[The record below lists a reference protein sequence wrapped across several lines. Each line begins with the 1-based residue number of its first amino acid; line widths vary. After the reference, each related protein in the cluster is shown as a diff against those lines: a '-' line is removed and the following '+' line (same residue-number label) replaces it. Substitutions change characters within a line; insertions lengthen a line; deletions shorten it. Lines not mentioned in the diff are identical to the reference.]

1 MASALVSWATYH
13 RSFPTIGRMRVA
25 QGLGQAITQ
34 VILGLFRVGP
44 IGLILGDVIGRV
56 VGAERL
62 FGRAIREVQSTRPT
76 RPELRRDLREHWG
89 FARVMTAASLLS
101 TVSLQVAFLL
111 IPVLFD
117 LESAGQYYLAYRML
131 VLPASLVAAAVSQV
145 FFGEASHRRDD
156 PQRLRDLAFNATVFL
171 FAFSIPTYG
180 IATVAGS
187 ALIQIVFGEQWA
199 LAGSYAQI
207 MAPSLVLWAV
217 AHPISTLLLVGRR
230 ERESLAFVA
239 GELAL
244 KVAALVAGAVAGS
257 LTVGL
262 IFLAF
267 ATVAINIAALWRFL
281 RVPRI
286 RLVELVEPVG
296 RILLLTAP
304 WLALVAAVLAAVP
317 VALLPACA
325 IAWGG
330 AFALAIWSS
339 REARAL
345 LSGSHD

>member
-1 MASALVSWATYH
+1 V
-13 RSFPTIGRMRVA
+13 
-25 QGLGQAITQ
+25 LG
-34 VILGLFRVGP
+34 VLRVGP
-44 IGLILGDVIGRV
+44 IGLILGDVIGRA

-62 FGRAIREVQSTRPT
+62 FGKAVREMRSTRPT
-76 RPELRRDLREHWG
+76 RAEIRLDLREHWG

-101 TVSLQVAFLL
+101 TVSLQIAFLL

-156 PQRLRDLAFNATVFL
+156 PQRLRDLAFNATIFL

-180 IATVAGS
+180 IATVAGP
-187 ALIQIVFGEQWA
+187 ALIQLVFGSQWA
-199 LAGSYAQI
+199 LAGTYAQI
-207 MAPSLVLWAV
+207 MAPALVLWAV
-217 AHPISTLLLVGRR
+217 ASPISTLLLVGRR

-239 GELAL
+239 VELTL
-244 KVAALVAGAVAGS
+244 KIAALVAGAAAGS
-257 LTVGL
+257 LIVGL
-262 IFLAF
+262 VFLAL

-281 RVPRI
+281 RVPRV
-286 RLVELVEPVG
+286 RLSELVRPVG

-304 WLALVAAVLAAVP
+304 WLALVAVVQVAVP
-317 VALLPACA
+317 VALLPVCA

-330 AFALAIWSS
+330 AFGIAVWRSPQ
-339 REARAL
+339 ARAL
-345 LSGSHD
+345 LSGTHD